1 MINGAGSYDNELPHS
16 IKQACLECVLR
27 YREKCMGLITIDE
40 YWQYAGM
47 EGKPNGKADSIDER
61 E

>member
-1 MINGAGSYDNELPHS
+1 MSKDAGSYDNELPFR
-16 IKQACLECVLR
+16 IKEAYMECVLC

-47 EGKPNGKADSIDER
+47 EGKPNGKANSSDER